1 MNTLRVLVMADDP
14 LARAGLAALLADCPN
29 CEVVGQ
35 VSDAAALADDLS
47 LFEPDVIVWDTGWEP
62 PEDALPG
69 SLLEH
74 ISGTAPVVSLLP
86 RGVDP
91 APYWGGGLRGRLLR
105 DADVDQLCA
114 ALEAVAAGLV
124 VIDLELAAEL
134 APTPR
139 SSSLPPADELTPRE
153 MEVLRLV
160 AEGLSNRA
168 IAQRLG
174 ISEHTVKFHVNA
186 ILAKL
191 GAQSRTDAV
200 VRATRLGLL
209 LL

>member
-1 MNTLRVLVMADDP
+1 MSTLRILVVADDP
-14 LARAGLAALLADCPN
+14 LARAGLATLLADCPN

-35 VSDAAALADDLS
+35 VSSAAALADDLS

-62 PEDALPG
+62 PEDAPPG
-69 SLLEH
+69 SLLES

-86 RGVDP
+86 RGVDS
-91 APYWGGGLRGRLLR
+91 APYWGSGLRGILLR
-105 DADVDQLCA
+105 DADADQLCA
-114 ALEAVAAGLV
+114 ALEAVTAGLV

-139 SSSLPPADELTPRE
+139 SSPLPPAEELTPRE
-153 MEVLRLV
+153 IEVLRLV

-168 IAQRLG
+168 IARQLG

-186 ILAKL
+186 ILTKL

-209 LL
+209 FL